1 MPKHPLT
8 HKVHFAAGSRTIHS
22 DLLALTVLLLG
33 SLAVPASAQNRPV
46 ARVAPERHFTI
57 PPDIPT
63 SVVLMTEPDAACDL
77 HTAGVN
83 DPSHTM
89 RLYGNIEGYV
99 QFHFT
104 PNQDIQDAHLQLD
117 CTTQEAV
124 TTHPLHLRIAAS
136 PTEDMPAPER
146 SVPAPRGSK
155 ILPALTDEA
164 ARQLSDEDIIAQG
177 YAPRPNATESPEAY
191 VKWLDRVSRSI
202 TLLPPHSVSRS
213 DISHLPQGVTEGLS
227 GANNNHWSGFVA
239 TGSAETYKV
248 VYGDWV
254 VPFVS
259 GDPSGQGC
267 FSSVWAGLD
276 GYPPSN
282 DVVQAGTE
290 QDAQDL
296 SPSGTATTYYAWT
309 EVVPQQPTA
318 HQVLSVNPGS
328 TISVAVWVGDSKG
341 SIDPH
346 GSYAWF
352 NIVDVNSGQEFKHFT
367 KLGTT
372 FGFTAST
379 AEWIVERPLVDG
391 GFFGLSDYG
400 IVQMSSALVQI
411 GSKTI
416 PYSTAANVQITM
428 RNENQDHHTDNNV
441 LSTVSLVT
449 GEADW
454 MRFYWKNFY

>member
-1 MPKHPLT
+1 MSQHPLI
-8 HKVHFAAGSRTIHS
+8 HEVHFAASSRTNHS
-22 DLLALTVLLLG
+22 GLLTLAALVLVG
-33 SLAVPASAQNRPV
+33 LAVPASAQNRPV
-46 ARVAPERHFTI
+46 ARVVGERHFTI

-63 SVVLMTEPDAACDL
+63 PVVIQTEPDAACDL

-117 CTTQEAV
+117 CTTPDAV

-146 SVPAPRGSK
+146 FVPAPKGSK

-164 ARQLSDEDIIAQG
+164 ARQLSDEDLIAQG
-177 YAPRPNATESPEAY
+177 YPPRPNAMESPEAY

-213 DISHLPQGVTEGLS
+213 DISHMPQGVTEGLS
-227 GANNNHWSGFVA
+227 GANNNHWSGFAA
-239 TGSAETYKV
+239 TGSPETYRV

-259 GDPSGQGC
+259 ADPSGQAC
-267 FSSVWAGLD
+267 YSSVWAGLD
-276 GYPPSN
+276 GYSPSTN
-282 DVVQAGTE
+282 VVQAGTE
-290 QDAQDL
+290 QDAQDIP
-296 SPSGTATTYYAWT
+296 PSGTATAYYAWT
-309 EVVPQQPTA
+309 EAYPQQPTA
-318 HQVLSVNPGS
+318 HQVFIVNPGS
-328 TISVAVWVGDSKG
+328 QISIAVWVGDSTG
-341 SIDPH
+341 SINPH

-352 NIVDVNSGQEFKHFT
+352 NILDVNSGQTFKHST

-372 FGFTAST
+372 FGFTASS
-379 AEWIVERPLVDG
+379 AEWIVERGFVDG
-391 GFFGLSDYG
+391 GFFGLAEYG
-400 IVQMSSALVQI
+400 TVEIASALVQM
-411 GSKTI
+411 GSKTV

-428 RNENQDHHTDNNV
+428 RNENQDHHNDNDV

-449 GEADW
+449 GEPDW